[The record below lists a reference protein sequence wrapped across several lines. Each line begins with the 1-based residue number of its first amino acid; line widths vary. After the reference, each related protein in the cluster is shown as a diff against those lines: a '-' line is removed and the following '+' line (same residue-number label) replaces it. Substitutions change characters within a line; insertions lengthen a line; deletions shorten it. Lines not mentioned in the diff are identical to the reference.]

1 MTAEPATAA
10 ARPDSIFLGPFH
22 AFTRYRSL
30 TLELSKRE
38 VLGRYRGASFGL
50 LWSLISPFLMLIVY
64 TIAFGYVLKS
74 RWPHTSG
81 STTDYALILFLGLI
95 VHGLFA
101 ECMNRAPSLVVSNV
115 NLVKR
120 IIFPLEIL
128 PWPLILSAL
137 FHALMNV
144 VVFALLMLVLQHHLP
159 GTIIA
164 LPLVLIPLVVFTAG
178 VCWFLSALGVYMRD
192 IGQITGVLTTAM
204 LFLSSAIV
212 PVDTLPKAYRIV
224 FYLNPLTFII
234 DQTRQVA
241 IWGHWPNFAGLAAY
255 LAGSLVV
262 AWLGYIWFRKTRR
275 GFADVL

>member
-1 MTAEPATAA
+1 MTSKARWAEAL
-10 ARPDSIFLGPFH
+10 LGPFH
-22 AFTRYRSL
+22 AFTRHASL

-81 STTDYALILFLGLI
+81 NTTDYALILFVGLI

-101 ECMNRAPSLVVSNV
+101 ECMNRAPMLIVSNV

-128 PWPLILSAL
+128 PWPLVLSAL
-137 FHALMNV
+137 FHALMNF
-144 VVFALLMLVLQHHLP
+144 VVFAVLMLILQHHLP

-164 LPLVLIPLVVFTAG
+164 LPLVLIPLVMLTVGT
-178 VCWFLSALGVYMRD
+178 CWFLSALGVFMRD
-192 IGQITGVLTTAM
+192 IGQVTGVLTTAM

-212 PVDTLPKAYRIV
+212 PVETLPAKFRIV

-234 DQTRQVA
+234 DQSRRVA
-241 IWGHWPNFAGLAAY
+241 IWGQWPQFGELATYFAGSVIFAM
-255 LAGSLVV
+255 
-262 AWLGYIWFRKTRR
+262 LGYIWFRKTRR

>member
-1 MTAEPATAA
+1 MNTQAP
-10 ARPDSIFLGPFH
+10 RRGMPLLGAFH
-22 AFTRYRSL
+22 AFTQYGSL

-50 LWSLISPFLMLIVY
+50 LWSLISPFLMLVVY

-81 STTDYALILFLGLI
+81 STTEYALILFLGLI
-95 VHGLFA
+95 VHGMFS
-101 ECMNRAPSLVVSNV
+101 ECVNRAPSLVVSNV

-128 PWPLILSAL
+128 PWPVILSSV
-137 FHALMNV
+137 FHALMNF
-144 VVFALLMLVLQHHLP
+144 VVFAILMLLTQHHVP
-159 GTIIA
+159 VTIVA
-164 LPLVLIPLVVFTAG
+164 LPLVLIPLVVFTAS

-192 IGQITGVLTTAM
+192 IGQVTGVLTTAM

-212 PVDTLPKAYRIV
+212 PVDTLPEKFRFV

-234 DQTRQVA
+234 NQTRQVA
-241 IWGHWPNFAGLAAY
+241 IWGQWPNLAGLATY
-255 LAGSLVV
+255 FAGSLVL
-262 AWLGYIWFRKTRR
+262 AHLGHMWFNKAKR